1 MSVKKFIAKSTVEA
15 LRLVKKELGADAII
29 LSNKKIDGGVEILAS
44 THEDLESI
52 SVNKVDKIID
62 KKSSNKKASE
72 FFSIDEF
79 CESITSGAEDLEH
92 SIPIVRDEVKD
103 EVEETTGKFIPP
115 SVEENKKVLANH
127 ESIFQTVEK
136 TAKKSKEIIVDKQED
151 LLENSQAKTLVQIQE
166 DNKRQEQKNNASN
179 VEYKIPTEIML
190 ELRSLRKIMERKLK
204 RLNLNENTEVKI
216 NLLKKL
222 LSVGFSPKISKD
234 LIVSV
239 GSKLDFVEA
248 ETITRKTVSNLIN
261 IVKLNQDIV
270 SQPGVYALVGPTGV
284 GKTTTAA
291 KIAAK
296 AVSKY
301 GSEQVALISTDTY
314 RIAAHEQL
322 KIYGKLLNIPV
333 TLVKDPSA
341 LKKTIE
347 KLKENKKIIILDS
360 VGMSQKDKNVQKMLQ
375 VFHEVEIEKILLLPA
390 NANSDALDD
399 IIKAY
404 SIYGLSGCIVTKE
417 DEAVGLGTVID
428 ATIRNNLIIHY
439 VCNGQ
444 RVPEDIIFPNKK
456 NLIAKTFGENN
467 LIGNKELS
475 NLEIALLMSKYEL
488 DQED

>member
-1 MSVKKFIAKSTVEA
+1 
-15 LRLVKKELGADAII
+15 
-29 LSNKKIDGGVEILAS
+29 
-44 THEDLESI
+44 
-52 SVNKVDKIID
+52 
-62 KKSSNKKASE
+62 
-72 FFSIDEF
+72 
-79 CESITSGAEDLEH
+79 
-92 SIPIVRDEVKD
+92 
-103 EVEETTGKFIPP
+103 
-115 SVEENKKVLANH
+115 
-127 ESIFQTVEK
+127 
-136 TAKKSKEIIVDKQED
+136 
-151 LLENSQAKTLVQIQE
+151 
-166 DNKRQEQKNNASN
+166 
-179 VEYKIPTEIML
+179 
-190 ELRSLRKIMERKLK
+190 MERKLK
-204 RLNLNENTEVKI
+204 KLNLNENTEVKI

-234 LIVSV
+234 LIVEV

-341 LKKTIE
+341 LRKTIE